1 MREGEE
7 KNSLFFFALFFCL
20 GFRVFGQKQCEEDI
34 SRRAL
39 CPPLVLCFVVYIETL
54 HIYSRFGLESALSFR
69 VLKKRDV
76 YSVFIT
82 HQGGVGKKGEI
93 FGTTKAVM
101 KPNENRYL

>member
-1 MREGEE
+1 MKER
-7 KNSLFFFALFFCL
+7 KKILSFFFALFFCL
-20 GFRVFGQKQCEEDI
+20 GFRVFGQSSLEDI

-82 HQGGVGKKGEI
+82 HQGVGKEGEI
-93 FGTTKAVM
+93 FGTKAV
-101 KPNENRYL
+101 KTNENRYL

>member
-1 MREGEE
+1 MDKKAVRRYLSSR
-7 KNSLFFFALFFCL
+7 SL
-20 GFRVFGQKQCEEDI
+20 
-34 SRRAL
+34 S
-39 CPPLVLCFVVYIETL
+39 PLVLCFVVYIETL

-93 FGTTKAVM
+93 FGTTKAV